1 MSDQPTSKDEGAG
14 GTAVFICGP
23 AEVMGRFRECIGC
36 GGSTSAD
43 PMPGEERGPFTA
55 PEGSRTAGW
64 DYCSESCWEDW
75 EEHLEREAE
84 ARTRLTALCPVCG
97 FDRQEHD
104 PDVNHATL
112 EADR

>member
-1 MSDQPTSKDEGAG
+1 MTDSGEK
-14 GTAVFICGP
+14 GTPVIIVCGP
-23 AEVMGRFRECIGC
+23 EHVTGMYGPECIGC
-36 GGSTSAD
+36 GGATTAD

-84 ARTRLTALCPVCG
+84 ARARRTALCPVCG
-97 FDRQEHD
+97 FDNQEHN
-104 PDVNHATL
+104 PDVDHSGRT
-112 EADR
+112 EGTDD